1 MKSKVCLSAIM
12 CLLFFCGNVYGQRKK
27 HSLEVGLGIWNT
39 NEILNTFSDMIVSSL
54 PNDMEMKDDGSYG
67 SVHLGYKYH
76 SSRIF
81 AVGGFVAYDYAQS
94 KGFVAGIETGKFYK
108 THYTF
113 ALETELTYL
122 PLGAFNMYA
131 LAGIGRTFYHL
142 KYKSNNGENLND
154 SATNPY
160 TTFQITPVGL
170 RFGRN
175 AGAFLELGFGYRGIL
190 NAGLFARF

>member
-1 MKSKVCLSAIM
+1 MKLKTGLLAIT
-12 CLLFFCGNVYGQRKK
+12 CLLFLGTNVYGQQKK

-39 NEILNTFSDMIVSSL
+39 NEIINSFSDMIVSSL
-54 PNDMEMKDDGSYG
+54 PNDIKMKDEGSYG

-81 AVGGFVAYDYAQS
+81 AVGGFVAYDYAKS
-94 KGFVAGIETGKFYK
+94 KGLSGGYETGMFYK

-113 ALETELTYL
+113 ALEAELTYL
-122 PLGAFNMYA
+122 PLGSFNMYG
-131 LAGIGRTFYHL
+131 LVGIGETFYHL
-142 KYKSNNGENLND
+142 EYKSSSSESMND
-154 SATNPY
+154 SDTNPY

-170 RFGRN
+170 RIGRN
-175 AGAFLELGFGYRGIL
+175 AGAFLEIGFGYRGIL